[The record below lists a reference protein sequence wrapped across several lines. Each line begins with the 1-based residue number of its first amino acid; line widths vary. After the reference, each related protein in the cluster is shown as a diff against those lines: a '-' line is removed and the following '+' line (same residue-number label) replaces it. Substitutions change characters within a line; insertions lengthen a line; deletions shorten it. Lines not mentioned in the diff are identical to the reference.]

1 MRGSKA
7 GLLMAALAM
16 SSAAAPGL
24 SFALQRRD
32 ISDMREGPITPG
44 TVNIGRRAEKASAA
58 LEKAE
63 AKRAR
68 KAAKRSK
75 DAAYNVELTGAARL
89 YRAASSDRRER
100 G

>member
-63 AKRAR
+63 AKRCLLYT
-68 KAAKRSK
+68 S
-75 DAAYNVELTGAARL
+75 DAAAER
-89 YRAASSDRRER
+89 SSVDIGGRRYIKKKKK
-100 G
+100 